1 MAAAAATRGR
11 LGAQRDEA
19 TGVILWRSSQVV
31 SMDADDADLV
41 ARAVAMDRAKNRN
54 RATTS
59 TRGHKGPNGRHASAV
74 ASRKR
79 VVVGRRKSSFDD
91 LSRTLNGASRAR
103 AMRTFAS
110 DDEDERSKVGE
121 LLPKRRGGVD
131 GEDDENNA
139 GGCETVD
146 DARRKYA
153 LEQRLKKMRALPRTS
168 RYARQQCELIE
179 KALDILNLAKRYG
192 TRSVEEEDELAGLL
206 KAVKL

>member
-1 MAAAAATRGR
+1 
-11 LGAQRDEA
+11 
-19 TGVILWRSSQVV
+19 
-31 SMDADDADLV
+31 MDADDADLV

-54 RATTS
+54 RASSTS
-59 TRGHKGPNGRHASAV
+59 RHGSKGRHASSA

-91 LSRTLNGASRAR
+91 LSRNGGGLNGASRAR

-110 DDEDERSKVGE
+110 DDEDERIKVGE

-131 GEDDENNA
+131 GEDDENSA

-179 KALDILNLAKRYG
+179 KALDILNRAKRYG

>member
-1 MAAAAATRGR
+1 M
-11 LGAQRDEA
+11 
-19 TGVILWRSSQVV
+19 VV
-31 SMDADDADLV
+31 SLDADDADLV

-59 TRGHKGPNGRHASAV
+59 TRGHKGPNGRHASAA

-110 DDEDERSKVGE
+110 DDEDERIKVGE

-131 GEDDENNA
+131 GEDGDDDENNA
-139 GGCETVD
+139 GRCETVD

-179 KALDILNLAKRYG
+179 KALDILNRAKRYG